1 LSSVIEQQDEAG
13 EEPGEGA
20 AGPAHA
26 ASFDMK
32 RVLHRETH
40 SSRAA
45 AAGLAAALVVLLC
58 LYALLESA
66 VRAIGQPPWL
76 IDPQTAAER
85 IVSLPAGIPPL
96 LLGAIGAVTAAAG
109 LFFFLSA
116 ILPGR
121 RARHLLEDRRI
132 AVVVDDEVIASALAR
147 RARLAANVTQEQV
160 MVVVSQR
167 QAIVNVRPTS
177 GVPVSENA
185 IREAVEDELRSMA
198 PAPMPQVRINL
209 ATSGV
214 IGA

>member
-1 LSSVIEQQDEAG
+1 MSSVIERQNPADGHQGDAG
-13 EEPGEGA
+13 AVGRD
-20 AGPAHA
+20 GPV
-26 ASFDMK
+26 DMG
-32 RVLHRETH
+32 RILHRETH
-40 SSRAA
+40 SSRAPA
-45 AAGLAAALVVLLC
+45 ACIAAVLVILLS
-58 LYALLESA
+58 LYALLEAA

-85 IVSLPAGIPPL
+85 IVALPDGMPPL
-96 LLGAIGAVTAAAG
+96 LLGVIGAVVAAAG

-121 RARHLLEDRRI
+121 RAKHLLDMPRV
-132 AVVVDDEVIASALAR
+132 AVVVDDEVIASSLAR
-147 RARLAANVTQEQV
+147 RARLAANVTPEQV

-185 IREAVEDELRSMA
+185 VREAVEDELRSMA
-198 PAPMPQVRINL
+198 PVPVPAVRVNL
-209 ATSGV
+209 AETGV